1 MKFEEGGCGTDGD
14 TSAKRFHRSSLLE
27 VESFLAA
34 AALDGAAA
42 TGTLILFCR
51 LGIGCCTLDEMDTAV
66 TLMPASVTAAGG
78 VGTTAAAGAYAG
90 EAGMTTEALL
100 TADWVTEAALLM
112 TACETGAD
120 W

>member
-1 MKFEEGGCGTDGD
+1 M
-14 TSAKRFHRSSLLE
+14 LE
-27 VESFLAA
+27 VESFLAAA

-78 VGTTAAAGAYAG
+78 AGTTAAGAYAG
-90 EAGMTTEALL
+90 DAGMTTEALL

-112 TACETGAD
+112 TACVTGAD
-120 W
+120 G

>member
-1 MKFEEGGCGTDGD
+1 M
-14 TSAKRFHRSSLLE
+14 LE
-27 VESFLAA
+27 VESFLAAA

-78 VGTTAAAGAYAG
+78 AGTTAAGEYAG

-112 TACETGAD
+112 TACVTGAD
-120 W
+120 GRLVTAWVTGAALLITACETGVD